1 MMKNERNGDPFPG
14 SDAWPDNEMSK
25 FPCAKTDS
33 EPNASINYPDR
44 GLSAP
49 FRRALLDKI
58 IIFIAR
64 VP

>member
-1 MMKNERNGDPFPG
+1 MNETAIPFPEATLG
-14 SDAWPDNEMSK
+14 QITKCQNFHARRN
-25 FPCAKTDS
+25 AKTDS